1 MLVSLVSVVL
11 QIFKVHPGVV
21 VADISDIHVMYGMCS
36 YTFVLAV
43 IVSVVV

>member
-21 VADISDIHVMYGMCS
+21 VADISDIAYRVCS

>member
-11 QIFKVHPGVV
+11 KIFKVHPGVV
-21 VADISDIHVMYGMCS
+21 VADISDIVKRIHSYPLLVM
-36 YTFVLAV
+36 